1 MLKRRTAS
9 AGFFS
14 QSGTIKRQGQF
25 PVIYINFKEVK
36 GSNYK
41 EIVSSIIDQI
51 IELYERFNYLEQYI
65 QEDNKFFSIPQKV
78 KLKNYLSGD
87 INISYLKNSLK
98 FLSQILYKHFKQK
111 VYILIDEYDTPINNA
126 YLELVLSHLLPS
138 MMICG
143 IWS

>member
-1 MLKRRTAS
+1 M
-9 AGFFS
+9 
-14 QSGTIKRQGQF
+14 
-25 PVIYINFKEVK
+25 K